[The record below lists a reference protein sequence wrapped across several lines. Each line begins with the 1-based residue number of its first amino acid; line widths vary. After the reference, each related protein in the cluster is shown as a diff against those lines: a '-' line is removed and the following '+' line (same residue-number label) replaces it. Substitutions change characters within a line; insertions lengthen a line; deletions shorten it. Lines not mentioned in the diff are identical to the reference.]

1 MNYVPVACKREEGR
15 ERRGEER
22 DWLTFEFTEV
32 VEGRDGKGKGLI
44 VSV

>member
-1 MNYVPVACKREEGR
+1 MYHCLQEGR
-15 ERRGEER
+15 RESGKGR